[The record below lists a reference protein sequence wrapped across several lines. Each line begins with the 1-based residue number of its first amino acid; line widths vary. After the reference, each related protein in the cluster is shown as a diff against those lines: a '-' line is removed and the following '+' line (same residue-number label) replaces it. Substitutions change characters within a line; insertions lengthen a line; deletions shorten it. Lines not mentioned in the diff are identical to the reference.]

1 MRNEELGAVFRFGGG
16 FAFFGWER
24 IARFAWI
31 RGTRGRSVCEWGDL
45 RGVLK
50 IQE

>member
-24 IARFAWI
+24 FAEI